1 MLMEAHMPTLG
12 DHFAAYFTR
21 PEVAEQ
27 LKPWGELFVEFQKM
41 NVAMVQMAMAIAQRA
56 EENHPSSAYGPYFED
71 RGINPVCAR
80 GLGSL
85 AISIGTRRANEDRRL
100 GPVVKAMRFLS
111 QGNRQRRAIL
121 LRAKVLL
128 AAWSETSLVDE
139 IFRKSGLSAAEFLSL
154 LKAVVE
160 GGALERERIREIAA
174 AVVPS
179 LPSARGRKVS
189 PASAAHE
196 EFLNSVGSLFG
207 PHGYTWSPKTE
218 DYIDRETAATRREFG
233 DPDFDPRAAY
243 QRFEG
248 RRKAKTS
255 DGA

>member
-1 MLMEAHMPTLG
+1 MLIEAHMPTLR

-27 LKPWGELFVEFQKM
+27 LKPWGELFVGFLKIP
-41 NVAMVQMAMAIAQRA
+41 VAMAQMATAIAQRA
-56 EENHPSSAYGPYFED
+56 EENHPSTAYGPYFKD
-71 RGINPVCAR
+71 RGINPVFAQ

-100 GPVVKAMRFLS
+100 GPVVEAMRFLS
-111 QGNRQRRAIL
+111 QGNRQKRAIL
-121 LRAKVLL
+121 PRAKVLL

-139 IFRKSGLSAAEFLSL
+139 IFGKSGLSAAEFLSL

-189 PASAAHE
+189 PASAAH
-196 EFLNSVGSLFG
+196 
-207 PHGYTWSPKTE
+207 
-218 DYIDRETAATRREFG
+218 
-233 DPDFDPRAAY
+233 
-243 QRFEG
+243 
-248 RRKAKTS
+248 
-255 DGA
+255 